1 MTWASKQERETIM
14 GSAEALRVMRR
25 ILLTERQEPETKA
38 HATVLPRGKSGG

>member
-38 HATVLPRGKSGG
+38 HATVLPRSKSGG